1 MSRAGANSSA
11 RGQSVAQ
18 AQHPEGREPSAAA
31 PPHAAT
37 TAAYLHGLDSEAA
50 ARFERG
56 KAKRRALFLQY
67 AETEYI
73 DALDSMSVVERMEA
87 LQKITAV
94 FEPDP
99 EATTDDTM
107 LGLQEKAITA
117 TLELLV
123 QEDMPRAQALGFR
136 ALLALYPAPPKVHA
150 PPKKDPKEKPKS
162 KFAAVPKRAPPG
174 RRSGAKAAGDAKST
188 HPKILECVA
197 PKLTGVLAAAL
208 QLTGKDAVWYV
219 RVWALRVVARLA
231 PWTLILSFPSKREE
245 PNAETAVAGLAKLA
259 DDEANPLV
267 RYALVE
273 TIFKMQVFDYL
284 MPKQRAS
291 LMVTLTD
298 RMMVDPALRI
308 RILLMR
314 GLGPLVN
321 TDPYTSQ
328 GADKEVLQT
337 ILSMFHDA
345 NATVRCL
352 AMETLTR
359 IYADKK
365 DDKGILNQ
373 IFDQVAV
380 LFQGSALRKH
390 MHTCMHVRMC
400 TA

>member
-73 DALDSMSVVERMEA
+73 DALDSVSVVERMEA

-136 ALLALYPAPPKVHA
+136 ALLALYPAPPKVPA

-162 KFAAVPKRAPPG
+162 KFAAAPKRAPPG

-197 PKLTGVLAAAL
+197 PKRTPRAVDAHP
-208 QLTGKDAVWYV
+208 QLPEQAGGAKRRNRGCGAGKAS
-219 RVWALRVVARLA
+219 RRRGQPAGALR
-231 PWTLILSFPSKREE
+231 
-245 PNAETAVAGLAKLA
+245 AGG
-259 DDEANPLV
+259 NH
-267 RYALVE
+267 
-273 TIFKMQVFDYL
+273 
-284 MPKQRAS
+284 
-291 LMVTLTD
+291 
-298 RMMVDPALRI
+298 
-308 RILLMR
+308 
-314 GLGPLVN
+314 
-321 TDPYTSQ
+321 
-328 GADKEVLQT
+328 LQ
-337 ILSMFHDA
+337 DA
-345 NATVRCL
+345 GV
-352 AMETLTR
+352 
-359 IYADKK
+359 
-365 DDKGILNQ
+365 
-373 IFDQVAV
+373 
-380 LFQGSALRKH
+380 
-390 MHTCMHVRMC
+390 
-400 TA
+400 